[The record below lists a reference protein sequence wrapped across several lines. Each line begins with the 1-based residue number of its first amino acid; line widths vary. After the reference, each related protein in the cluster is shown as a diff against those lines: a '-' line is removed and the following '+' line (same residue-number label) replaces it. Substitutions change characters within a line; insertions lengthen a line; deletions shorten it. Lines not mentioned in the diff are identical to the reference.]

1 MKRNSQETKPVWVSL
16 KNEDVKQAY
25 DVLESEF
32 ALVNSLFSM
41 RQQAGLTQEQLAERM
56 GTQKG
61 NISRLEKGNSNPNWK
76 TLEKYAHAC
85 GFGISITFKRT
96 VSYGKVEVK

>member
-1 MKRNSQETKPVWVSL
+1 
-16 KNEDVKQAY
+16 
-25 DVLESEF
+25 
-32 ALVNSLFSM
+32 M

-76 TLEKYAHAC
+76 TLEKYEHAC
-85 GFGISITFKRT
+85 GFGYLHYF
-96 VSYGKVEVK
+96 

>member
-1 MKRNSQETKPVWVSL
+1 MSLKTLKEKAL

-25 DVLESEF
+25 DSLESEF
-32 ALVNSLFSM
+32 ALIDSLLSM
-41 RQQAGLTQEQLAERM
+41 RQKAGLTQEQLADRM

-61 NISRLEKGNSNPNWK
+61 NISRLEKGSSNPSWK

-85 GFGISITFKRT
+85 GFDISMAFKRIAP
-96 VSYGKVEVK
+96 

>member
-1 MKRNSQETKPVWVSL
+1 MSLKTLKEKAL

-25 DVLESEF
+25 DALESEF
-32 ALVNSLFSM
+32 ALIDSLLSM
-41 RQQAGLTQEQLAERM
+41 RQKAGLTQEQLADRM

-61 NISRLEKGNSNPNWK
+61 NISRLEKGNSNPSWK

-85 GFGISITFKRT
+85 GFDISMAFKRIAP
-96 VSYGKVEVK
+96 

>member
-1 MKRNSQETKPVWVSL
+1 MSLKTLKEKAL

-25 DVLESEF
+25 DSLESEF
-32 ALVNSLFSM
+32 AFIDSLLSM
-41 RQQAGLTQEQLAERM
+41 RQKAGLTQEQLADRM

-61 NISRLEKGNSNPNWK
+61 NISRLEKGSSNPSWK

-85 GFGISITFKRT
+85 GFDISMAFKRIAP
-96 VSYGKVEVK
+96 

>member
-1 MKRNSQETKPVWVSL
+1 MNLKTLKERAL

-25 DVLESEF
+25 DSLESEF
-32 ALVNSLFSM
+32 ALIDSLLSM
-41 RQQAGLTQEQLAERM
+41 RQKAGLTQEQLADRM

-61 NISRLEKGNSNPNWK
+61 NISRLEKGSSNPSWK

-85 GFGISITFKRT
+85 GFDISMAFKRIAP
-96 VSYGKVEVK
+96 

>member
-1 MKRNSQETKPVWVSL
+1 MRLKTLKEKAL

-25 DVLESEF
+25 DALESEF
-32 ALVNSLFSM
+32 ALIDSLLSM
-41 RQQAGLTQEQLAERM
+41 RQKAGLTQEQLAERM

-61 NISRLEKGNSNPNWK
+61 NISRLENGSSNPSWK

-85 GFGISITFKRT
+85 GFDISMTFRRIAP
-96 VSYGKVEVK
+96 